1 MKNLHQNKKVLR
13 SLEQTV
19 IFEVFCPSS
28 TILDNESIKEVD
40 YQELFH
46 STPKKQSSDEV
57 LTVDKM
63 DFHQISE
70 ENRARIIDWMVQ
82 VFRALKVSSYSTF
95 FSAVTIL
102 DKYFLAKWQQQ
113 ISLGP
118 ESLYLIGMTSVLI
131 SSKLEDVEAIR
142 MRTLLE
148 KAGHGKFTQN

>member
-1 MKNLHQNKKVLR
+1 
-13 SLEQTV
+13 
-19 IFEVFCPSS
+19 
-28 TILDNESIKEVD
+28 
-40 YQELFH
+40 
-46 STPKKQSSDEV
+46 
-57 LTVDKM
+57 M

-82 VFRALKVSSYSTF
+82 VFRALKVSSHSTF